1 MKNRKMLKFNIIL
14 MLLITIPYFSN
25 AQEKGKFC
33 TTIKAQYVPH
43 LGISYEISDKIQM
56 RLSTYLD
63 LDGGDFFCSN
73 LSSLCLLFELSAD
86 ASLSTYI
93 GPDLTF
99 NGFSEEFQLGL
110 ILGKQYDIHPRLSLF
125 AEFGPSLRVGDGIE
139 AFSFLNTGIGI
150 KYYFKK

>member
-1 MKNRKMLKFNIIL
+1 MRQSIL
-14 MLLITIPYFSN
+14 SLWVVLLILVILHNSSS
-25 AQEKGKFC
+25 AQEKGKFG

-43 LGISYEISDKIQM
+43 IGISYGISDKIQM

-63 LDGGDFFCSN
+63 LDGGDLFYSN
-73 LSSLCLLFELSAD
+73 LSSLCLLLELSSD
-86 ASLSTYI
+86 VSLSTYI

-139 AFSFLNTGIGI
+139 AFSFLNTGIGV
-150 KYYFKK
+150 KYYFK